1 MMSNYEMS
9 SNVIELSEHKTYI
22 ELTRRLCYYDYPNL
36 NGVQLNS
43 DTAEEKAQSLLMQP
57 VVAKYKK
64 IRNKDDLGGH
74 ECSVDTKGNVTFG
87 TIPIGVNVS
96 VEVKNDTITI
106 NDTTVETPCL
116 FATSRI
122 WTRNKNV
129 CSAIKRLFAEGKLH
143 SSWEILTE
151 NAEYV
156 NNVKILKDYVFEADA
171 LLGSTSNPAYGE
183 CATTLCVA
191 SVDDPEILLS
201 EAIANDFNI
210 ENSKTKE
217 DNTLEIKENESVVT
231 SENEN
236 TDVVTDEVVE
246 TSQETNDV
254 ETTDTSEIVSDT
266 KETDNAS
273 SETVD
278 TDISE
283 QTTDDAQTV
292 EVSELT
298 VRDLRNKIE
307 KLCREKLRYCWI
319 SFMFPNEK
327 YVLVEY
333 DERESELEY
342 MKFTYET
349 NGDEVTVGEPE
360 KVKLA
365 VSVANINA
373 EIAEKNNA
381 IIKANEEIATLKSEN
396 ENLMKYKEMY
406 EKVEAEKAADEMA
419 KKKKCLS
426 EYAVRSGYI
435 SSEEIETS
443 EEIKA
448 LIDSVDENGIKAII
462 VDRLMAQK
470 NETNVVTSE
479 IVASQTTEVAS
490 LTCED
495 IDTSDYKSVMKKF
508 LGK

>member
-1 MMSNYEMS
+1 MSNYEMS

-57 VVAKYKK
+57 VVAKYKR

-74 ECSVDTKGNVTFG
+74 ECSVDNKGNVTFG
-87 TIPIGVNVS
+87 TVPIGVNVA
-96 VEVKNDTITI
+96 VEIKNDTVNI
-106 NDTTVETPCL
+106 NNNTVETPCL

-191 SVDDPEILLS
+191 SAEDPEILLS

-210 ENSKTKE
+210 DNSETKE
-217 DNTLEIKENESVVT
+217 DKTLKIKENESVVT
-231 SENEN
+231 SENA
-236 TDVVTDEVVE
+236 DVVTDEIVE
-246 TSQETNDV
+246 TSQETENV
-254 ETTDTSEIVSDT
+254 ETAETNNDTETETVITISEEESQEVV
-266 KETDNAS
+266 DNL
-273 SETVD
+273 ETVD
-278 TDISE
+278 
-283 QTTDDAQTV
+283 
-292 EVSELT
+292 VSALT
-298 VRDLRNKIE
+298 VRDLRCKIE
-307 KLCREKLRYCWI
+307 KACRDKIRYCWI
-319 SFMFPNEK
+319 AFMFPTEN
-327 YVLVEY
+327 YVLVEF

-342 MKFTYET
+342 MKFAYTV
-349 NGDEVTVGEPE
+349 NGEDVTVGEPE

-365 VSVANINA
+365 VSVADINS
-373 EIAEKNNA
+373 EISEKNDA
-381 IIKANEEIATLKSEN
+381 IIKANEEITALKSEV
-396 ENLMKYKEMY
+396 ETLTKYKEMF
-406 EKVEAEKAADEMA
+406 EQAEAEKAADELA

-435 SSEEIETS
+435 SSEEIESS
-443 EEIKA
+443 EEIKK
-448 LIDSVDENGIKAII
+448 LIDAVDENGIKAII

-470 NETNVVTSE
+470 SDVVVETSDVTTP
-479 IVASQTTEVAS
+479 VTTEVAS
-490 LTCED
+490 LTCDEVS
-495 IDTSDYKSVMKKF
+495 IETSDYKSVMKKF

>member
-1 MMSNYEMS
+1 MSNYEMS

-57 VVAKYKK
+57 VVAKYKR

-74 ECSVDTKGNVTFG
+74 ECSVDNKGNVTFG
-87 TIPIGVNVS
+87 TVPIGVNVA
-96 VEVKNDTITI
+96 VEIKNDTVNI
-106 NDTTVETPCL
+106 NNNTVETPCL

-191 SVDDPEILLS
+191 SAEDPEILLS

-210 ENSKTKE
+210 DNSETKE
-217 DNTLEIKENESVVT
+217 DKTLKIKENESVVT
-231 SENEN
+231 SENA
-236 TDVVTDEVVE
+236 DVVTDEVVE
-246 TSQETNDV
+246 TSQETENV
-254 ETTDTSEIVSDT
+254 ETTETNNDTETETVNTSSEEDT
-266 KETDNAS
+266 QEVVDN

-278 TDISE
+278 
-283 QTTDDAQTV
+283 
-292 EVSELT
+292 VSALT
-298 VRDLRNKIE
+298 VRDLRCKIE
-307 KLCREKLRYCWI
+307 KACRDKIRYCWVA
-319 SFMFPNEK
+319 FMFPTEN
-327 YVLVEY
+327 YVLVEF

-342 MKFTYET
+342 MKFAYTV
-349 NGDEVTVGEPE
+349 NGEDVTVGEPE

-365 VSVANINA
+365 VSVADINS
-373 EIAEKNNA
+373 EISEKNDA
-381 IIKANEEIATLKSEN
+381 IIKANEEITALKSEV
-396 ENLMKYKEMY
+396 ETLTKYKEMF
-406 EKVEAEKAADEMA
+406 EQAEAEKAADELA

-435 SSEEIETS
+435 SSEEIESS
-443 EEIKA
+443 EEIKK
-448 LIDSVDENGIKAII
+448 LIEAVDENGIKAII

-470 NETNVVTSE
+470 NDVVVETSE
-479 IVASQTTEVAS
+479 AITPVTTEVAS
-490 LTCED
+490 LTCDEVS
-495 IDTSDYKSVMKKF
+495 IETSDYKSVMKKF

>member
-1 MMSNYEMS
+1 MSNYEMS

-57 VVAKYKK
+57 VVAKYKR

-74 ECSVDTKGNVTFG
+74 ECSVDNNGNVTFG
-87 TIPIGVNVS
+87 TVPIGVNVA
-96 VEVKNDTITI
+96 VEIKNDTVNI
-106 NDTTVETPCL
+106 NNNTVETPCL

-191 SVDDPEILLS
+191 SAEDPEILLS

-210 ENSKTKE
+210 DNSETKE
-217 DNTLEIKENESVVT
+217 DKTLKIKENESVVT

-236 TDVVTDEVVE
+236 ADVVTDEVVE
-246 TSQETNDV
+246 TSQETENV
-254 ETTDTSEIVSDT
+254 ETTETVSEAKAEKIEDTTADENTEKSEESNSDNTDTSNEEVVSDT
-266 KETDNAS
+266 
-273 SETVD
+273 D
-278 TDISE
+278 TI
-283 QTTDDAQTV
+283 
-292 EVSELT
+292 
-298 VRDLRNKIE
+298 I
-307 KLCREKLRYCWI
+307 
-319 SFMFPNEK
+319 
-327 YVLVEY
+327 
-333 DERESELEY
+333 
-342 MKFTYET
+342 
-349 NGDEVTVGEPE
+349 
-360 KVKLA
+360 
-365 VSVANINA
+365 ANLKQ
-373 EIAEKNNA
+373 EIVEKNDA
-381 IIKANEEIATLKSEN
+381 IIKANEEIANLKAVN
-396 ENLMKYKEMY
+396 ESLIQYKEMY
-406 EKVEAEKAADEMA
+406 EKIEAEKAADELA

-435 SSEEIETS
+435 SSEEIES
-443 EEIKA
+443 SAEIKK
-448 LIDSVDENGIKAII
+448 LIEAVDENGIKAII

-470 NETNVVTSE
+470 NDVVVETSE
-479 IVASQTTEVAS
+479 IATPVTTEVAS
-490 LTCED
+490 LTCDEVS
-495 IDTSDYKSVMKKF
+495 IETSDYKSVMKKF

>member
-1 MMSNYEMS
+1 MSNYEMS

-57 VVAKYKK
+57 VVAKYKR

-74 ECSVDTKGNVTFG
+74 ECSVDNNGNVTFG
-87 TIPIGVNVS
+87 TVPIGVNVA
-96 VEVKNDTITI
+96 VEIKNDTVNI
-106 NDTTVETPCL
+106 NNNTVETPCL

-191 SVDDPEILLS
+191 SAEDPEILLS

-210 ENSKTKE
+210 DNSETKE
-217 DNTLEIKENESVVT
+217 DETLKIKENESVVT

-236 TDVVTDEVVE
+236 ADVVTDEVVE
-246 TSQETNDV
+246 TSQETENV
-254 ETTDTSEIVSDT
+254 ETTETTETVSETEEAKAEKNEDTTVDENTEKSEESNSDNTDTSNEKVVSDT
-266 KETDNAS
+266 
-273 SETVD
+273 D
-278 TDISE
+278 TI
-283 QTTDDAQTV
+283 
-292 EVSELT
+292 
-298 VRDLRNKIE
+298 I
-307 KLCREKLRYCWI
+307 
-319 SFMFPNEK
+319 
-327 YVLVEY
+327 
-333 DERESELEY
+333 
-342 MKFTYET
+342 
-349 NGDEVTVGEPE
+349 
-360 KVKLA
+360 
-365 VSVANINA
+365 ANLKQ
-373 EIAEKNNA
+373 EIVEKNDA
-381 IIKANEEIATLKSEN
+381 IIKANEEIANLKAVN
-396 ENLMKYKEMY
+396 ESLVQYKEMY
-406 EKVEAEKAADEMA
+406 EKIESEKAADELA

-435 SSEEIETS
+435 SSEEIESS
-443 EEIKA
+443 EEIKK
-448 LIDSVDENGIKAII
+448 LIDAVDENGIKAII

-470 NETNVVTSE
+470 SDVVVETSE
-479 IVASQTTEVAS
+479 IVTPVTTEVAS
-490 LTCED
+490 LTCDEVS
-495 IDTSDYKSVMKKF
+495 IETSDYKSVMKKF

>member
-1 MMSNYEMS
+1 MSNYEMS

-57 VVAKYKK
+57 VVAKYKR

-74 ECSVDTKGNVTFG
+74 ECSVDNNGNVTFG
-87 TIPIGVNVS
+87 TVPIGVNVA
-96 VEVKNDTITI
+96 VEIKNDTVNI
-106 NDTTVETPCL
+106 NNNTVETPCL

-191 SVDDPEILLS
+191 SAEDPEILLS

-210 ENSKTKE
+210 DNSETKE
-217 DNTLEIKENESVVT
+217 DETLKIKENESVVT

-236 TDVVTDEVVE
+236 ADVVTDEVVE
-246 TSQETNDV
+246 TSQETKNV
-254 ETTDTSEIVSDT
+254 ETTETTKTVSETEEAKSEKNEDTTVDENTEKSEESNSDNTDTSNEEVVSDT
-266 KETDNAS
+266 
-273 SETVD
+273 D
-278 TDISE
+278 TI
-283 QTTDDAQTV
+283 
-292 EVSELT
+292 
-298 VRDLRNKIE
+298 I
-307 KLCREKLRYCWI
+307 
-319 SFMFPNEK
+319 
-327 YVLVEY
+327 
-333 DERESELEY
+333 
-342 MKFTYET
+342 
-349 NGDEVTVGEPE
+349 
-360 KVKLA
+360 
-365 VSVANINA
+365 ANLKQ
-373 EIAEKNNA
+373 EIVEKNDA
-381 IIKANEEIATLKSEN
+381 IIKANDEIANLKAVN
-396 ENLMKYKEMY
+396 ESLMQYKEMY
-406 EKVEAEKAADEMA
+406 EKVEAEKAADELA

-435 SSEEIETS
+435 SSDEIESS
-443 EEIKA
+443 EEIKK
-448 LIDSVDENGIKAII
+448 LIETVDENGIKAII

-470 NETNVVTSE
+470 NDVVVETSE
-479 IVASQTTEVAS
+479 MTTPVTTEVAS
-490 LTCED
+490 LTCDEVS
-495 IDTSDYKSVMKKF
+495 IETSDYKSVMKKF

>member
-1 MMSNYEMS
+1 MSNYEMS

-57 VVAKYKK
+57 VVAKYKR

-74 ECSVDTKGNVTFG
+74 ECSVDNNGNVTFG
-87 TIPIGVNVS
+87 TVPIGVNVA
-96 VEVKNDTITI
+96 VEIKNDTVNI
-106 NDTTVETPCL
+106 NNNTVETPCL

-191 SVDDPEILLS
+191 SAEDPEILLS

-210 ENSKTKE
+210 DNSETKE
-217 DNTLEIKENESVVT
+217 DKTLKIKENESVVT

-236 TDVVTDEVVE
+236 ADVVTDEVVE
-246 TSQETNDV
+246 TSQETENV
-254 ETTDTSEIVSDT
+254 ETTETTETVSETEEAKSEKNEDTTVDENTEKSEESNSDNTDTSNEEVVSDT
-266 KETDNAS
+266 
-273 SETVD
+273 D
-278 TDISE
+278 TI
-283 QTTDDAQTV
+283 
-292 EVSELT
+292 
-298 VRDLRNKIE
+298 I
-307 KLCREKLRYCWI
+307 
-319 SFMFPNEK
+319 
-327 YVLVEY
+327 
-333 DERESELEY
+333 
-342 MKFTYET
+342 
-349 NGDEVTVGEPE
+349 
-360 KVKLA
+360 
-365 VSVANINA
+365 ANLKQ
-373 EIAEKNNA
+373 EIVEKNDA
-381 IIKANEEIATLKSEN
+381 IIKANEEIANLKAVN
-396 ENLMKYKEMY
+396 ESLVQYKEMY
-406 EKVEAEKAADEMA
+406 EKVEAEKAADELA

-435 SSEEIETS
+435 SSDEIESS
-443 EEIKA
+443 EEIKK
-448 LIDSVDENGIKAII
+448 LIETVDENGIKAII

-470 NETNVVTSE
+470 NDVVVETSE
-479 IVASQTTEVAS
+479 ATTPVTTEVAS
-490 LTCED
+490 LTCDEVS
-495 IDTSDYKSVMKKF
+495 IETSDYKSVMKKF

>member
-1 MMSNYEMS
+1 MSNYEMS

-57 VVAKYKK
+57 VVAKYKR

-74 ECSVDTKGNVTFG
+74 ECSVDNNGNVTFG
-87 TIPIGVNVS
+87 TVPIGVNVA
-96 VEVKNDTITI
+96 VEIKNDTVNI
-106 NDTTVETPCL
+106 NNNTVETPCL

-191 SVDDPEILLS
+191 SAEDPEILLS

-210 ENSKTKE
+210 DNSETKE
-217 DNTLEIKENESVVT
+217 DKTLKIKENESVVT

-236 TDVVTDEVVE
+236 ADVITDEVVE
-246 TSQETNDV
+246 TSQETENV
-254 ETTDTSEIVSDT
+254 ETTETTETVSETEEAKAEKIEDTTANENTEKSEESNSDNTDTSNEEVVSDT
-266 KETDNAS
+266 
-273 SETVD
+273 D
-278 TDISE
+278 TI
-283 QTTDDAQTV
+283 
-292 EVSELT
+292 
-298 VRDLRNKIE
+298 I
-307 KLCREKLRYCWI
+307 
-319 SFMFPNEK
+319 
-327 YVLVEY
+327 
-333 DERESELEY
+333 
-342 MKFTYET
+342 
-349 NGDEVTVGEPE
+349 
-360 KVKLA
+360 
-365 VSVANINA
+365 ANLKQ
-373 EIAEKNNA
+373 EIVEKNDA
-381 IIKANEEIATLKSEN
+381 IIKANEEIANLKAVN
-396 ENLMKYKEMY
+396 ESLVQYKEMY
-406 EKVEAEKAADEMA
+406 EKIEAEKAADELA

-435 SSEEIETS
+435 SSEEIESS
-443 EEIKA
+443 EEIKK
-448 LIDSVDENGIKAII
+448 LIDAVDENGIKAII

-470 NETNVVTSE
+470 NDVVVETSEVVTP
-479 IVASQTTEVAS
+479 VTTEVAS
-490 LTCED
+490 LTCDEVS
-495 IDTSDYKSVMKKF
+495 IETSDYKSVMKKF

>member
-1 MMSNYEMS
+1 MSNYEMS

-57 VVAKYKK
+57 VVAKYKR

-74 ECSVDTKGNVTFG
+74 ECSVDNKGNVTFG
-87 TIPIGVNVS
+87 TVPIGVNVA
-96 VEVKNDTITI
+96 VEIKNDTINI
-106 NDTTVETPCL
+106 NNNTVETPCL

-191 SVDDPEILLS
+191 SAEDPEILLS

-210 ENSKTKE
+210 DNSETKE
-217 DNTLEIKENESVVT
+217 DKTLKIKENQSVVT

-236 TDVVTDEVVE
+236 ADVVTDEVVE
-246 TSQETNDV
+246 TSQKTENV
-254 ETTDTSEIVSDT
+254 ETTETTETVSETEEAKTEKVKDTTVDENTKKSEESNSENVDTSNKEVVSDT
-266 KETDNAS
+266 
-273 SETVD
+273 D
-278 TDISE
+278 TI
-283 QTTDDAQTV
+283 
-292 EVSELT
+292 
-298 VRDLRNKIE
+298 I
-307 KLCREKLRYCWI
+307 
-319 SFMFPNEK
+319 
-327 YVLVEY
+327 
-333 DERESELEY
+333 
-342 MKFTYET
+342 
-349 NGDEVTVGEPE
+349 
-360 KVKLA
+360 
-365 VSVANINA
+365 ANLKQ
-373 EIAEKNNA
+373 EIVEKNDA
-381 IIKANEEIATLKSEN
+381 IIKANEEIANLKAVN
-396 ENLMKYKEMY
+396 ESLVQYKEMY
-406 EKVEAEKAADEMA
+406 EKVEAEKAADELA

-435 SSEEIETS
+435 SSEEIESS
-443 EEIKA
+443 EEIKK
-448 LIDSVDENGIKAII
+448 LIDAVDENGIKAII

-470 NETNVVTSE
+470 NDVVVETSE
-479 IVASQTTEVAS
+479 ATTPVTTEVAS
-490 LTCED
+490 LTCDEVN
-495 IDTSDYKSVMKKF
+495 IETSDYKSVMKKF

>member
-1 MMSNYEMS
+1 MSNYEMS

-57 VVAKYKK
+57 VVAKYKR

-74 ECSVDTKGNVTFG
+74 ECSVDNKGNVTFG
-87 TIPIGVNVS
+87 TVPIGVNVA
-96 VEVKNDTITI
+96 VEIKNDTVNI
-106 NDTTVETPCL
+106 NNNTVETPCL

-191 SVDDPEILLS
+191 SAEDPEILLS

-210 ENSKTKE
+210 DNSETKE
-217 DNTLEIKENESVVT
+217 DKTLKIKENEPVVT

-236 TDVVTDEVVE
+236 TDVITDEVVE
-246 TSQETNDV
+246 TSQETENV
-254 ETTDTSEIVSDT
+254 ETTETTETVSETREAKAEKIEDTTADENTEKSEESNSDNTDTSNKEVVSDT
-266 KETDNAS
+266 
-273 SETVD
+273 D
-278 TDISE
+278 TI
-283 QTTDDAQTV
+283 
-292 EVSELT
+292 
-298 VRDLRNKIE
+298 I
-307 KLCREKLRYCWI
+307 
-319 SFMFPNEK
+319 
-327 YVLVEY
+327 
-333 DERESELEY
+333 
-342 MKFTYET
+342 
-349 NGDEVTVGEPE
+349 
-360 KVKLA
+360 
-365 VSVANINA
+365 ANLKQ
-373 EIAEKNNA
+373 EIVEKNDA
-381 IIKANEEIATLKSEN
+381 IIKANEEIANLKAVN
-396 ENLMKYKEMY
+396 ESLVQYKEMY
-406 EKVEAEKAADEMA
+406 EKIESEKAADELA

-426 EYAVRSGYI
+426 EYAVKSGYI
-435 SSEEIETS
+435 SSEEIESS
-443 EEIKA
+443 EEIKK
-448 LIDSVDENGIKAII
+448 LIDAVDENGIKAII

-470 NETNVVTSE
+470 NDVVVETSE
-479 IVASQTTEVAS
+479 VTTPVTTEVAS
-490 LTCED
+490 LTCDEVS
-495 IDTSDYKSVMKKF
+495 IETSDYKSVMKKF

>member
-1 MMSNYEMS
+1 MSNYEMS

-57 VVAKYKK
+57 VVAKYKR

-74 ECSVDTKGNVTFG
+74 ECSVDNKGNVTFG
-87 TIPIGVNVS
+87 TVPIGVNVA
-96 VEVKNDTITI
+96 VEIKNDTVNI
-106 NDTTVETPCL
+106 NNNTVETPCL

-191 SVDDPEILLS
+191 SAEDPEILLS

-210 ENSKTKE
+210 DNSETKE
-217 DNTLEIKENESVVT
+217 DKTLKIKENESVVT

-236 TDVVTDEVVE
+236 ADVVTDEVVE
-246 TSQETNDV
+246 TSQETKNV
-254 ETTDTSEIVSDT
+254 ETTETTKTVSETEEAKSEKNEDTTVDENTEKSEESNSDNTDTSNEEVVSDT
-266 KETDNAS
+266 
-273 SETVD
+273 D
-278 TDISE
+278 TI
-283 QTTDDAQTV
+283 
-292 EVSELT
+292 
-298 VRDLRNKIE
+298 I
-307 KLCREKLRYCWI
+307 
-319 SFMFPNEK
+319 
-327 YVLVEY
+327 
-333 DERESELEY
+333 
-342 MKFTYET
+342 
-349 NGDEVTVGEPE
+349 
-360 KVKLA
+360 
-365 VSVANINA
+365 ANLKQ
-373 EIAEKNNA
+373 EIVEKNDA
-381 IIKANEEIATLKSEN
+381 IIKANEEIANLKAVN
-396 ENLMKYKEMY
+396 ESLVQYKEMY
-406 EKVEAEKAADEMA
+406 EKIESEKAADELA

-435 SSEEIETS
+435 SSDEIESS
-443 EEIKA
+443 EEIKK
-448 LIDSVDENGIKAII
+448 LIETVDENGIKAII

-470 NETNVVTSE
+470 NDVVVETSE
-479 IVASQTTEVAS
+479 VTTPVTTEVAS
-490 LTCED
+490 LTCDEVS
-495 IDTSDYKSVMKKF
+495 IETSDYKSVMKKF

>member
-1 MMSNYEMS
+1 MSNYEMS

-57 VVAKYKK
+57 VVAKYKR

-74 ECSVDTKGNVTFG
+74 ECSVDNKGNVTFG
-87 TIPIGVNVS
+87 TVPIGVNVA
-96 VEVKNDTITI
+96 VEIKNDTVNI
-106 NDTTVETPCL
+106 NNNTVETPCL

-191 SVDDPEILLS
+191 SAEDPEILLS

-210 ENSKTKE
+210 DNSETKE
-217 DNTLEIKENESVVT
+217 DKTLKIKENQSVVT

-236 TDVVTDEVVE
+236 ADVVTDEVVE
-246 TSQETNDV
+246 TSQETKNV
-254 ETTDTSEIVSDT
+254 ETTETTKTVSETEEAKSEKNEDTTVDENTEKSEESNSDNTDTSNEEVVSDT
-266 KETDNAS
+266 
-273 SETVD
+273 D
-278 TDISE
+278 TI
-283 QTTDDAQTV
+283 
-292 EVSELT
+292 
-298 VRDLRNKIE
+298 I
-307 KLCREKLRYCWI
+307 
-319 SFMFPNEK
+319 
-327 YVLVEY
+327 
-333 DERESELEY
+333 
-342 MKFTYET
+342 
-349 NGDEVTVGEPE
+349 
-360 KVKLA
+360 
-365 VSVANINA
+365 ANLKQ
-373 EIAEKNNA
+373 EIVEKNDA
-381 IIKANEEIATLKSEN
+381 IIKANEEIANLKAVN
-396 ENLMKYKEMY
+396 ESLVQYKEMY
-406 EKVEAEKAADEMA
+406 EKIESEKAADELA

-435 SSEEIETS
+435 SSEEIESS
-443 EEIKA
+443 EEIKK
-448 LIDSVDENGIKAII
+448 LIDAVDENGIKAII

-470 NETNVVTSE
+470 SDVVVETSE
-479 IVASQTTEVAS
+479 IVTPVTTEVAS
-490 LTCED
+490 LTCDEAS
-495 IDTSDYKSVMKKF
+495 IETSDYKSVMKKF

>member
-1 MMSNYEMS
+1 MSNYEMS

-57 VVAKYKK
+57 VVAKYKR

-74 ECSVDTKGNVTFG
+74 ECSVDNNGNVTFG
-87 TIPIGVNVS
+87 TVPIGVNVA
-96 VEVKNDTITI
+96 VEIKNDTVNI
-106 NDTTVETPCL
+106 NNNTVETPCL

-191 SVDDPEILLS
+191 SAEDPEILLS

-210 ENSKTKE
+210 DNSETKE
-217 DNTLEIKENESVVT
+217 DKTLKIKENESVVT

-236 TDVVTDEVVE
+236 ADVVTDEVVE
-246 TSQETNDV
+246 TSQETKNV
-254 ETTDTSEIVSDT
+254 ETTETTKTVSETEEAKAEKIEDTTADENTEKSEESNSDNTDTSNEEVVSDT
-266 KETDNAS
+266 
-273 SETVD
+273 D
-278 TDISE
+278 TI
-283 QTTDDAQTV
+283 
-292 EVSELT
+292 
-298 VRDLRNKIE
+298 I
-307 KLCREKLRYCWI
+307 
-319 SFMFPNEK
+319 
-327 YVLVEY
+327 
-333 DERESELEY
+333 
-342 MKFTYET
+342 
-349 NGDEVTVGEPE
+349 
-360 KVKLA
+360 
-365 VSVANINA
+365 ANLKQ
-373 EIAEKNNA
+373 EIVEKNDA
-381 IIKANEEIATLKSEN
+381 IIKANDEIANLKAVN
-396 ENLMKYKEMY
+396 ESLMQYKEMY
-406 EKVEAEKAADEMA
+406 EKVEAEKAADELA

-435 SSEEIETS
+435 SSEEIESS
-443 EEIKA
+443 EEIKK
-448 LIDSVDENGIKAII
+448 LIDAVDENGIKAII

-470 NETNVVTSE
+470 SDVVVETSE
-479 IVASQTTEVAS
+479 TATPVTTEVAS
-490 LTCED
+490 LTCDEVS
-495 IDTSDYKSVMKKF
+495 IETSDYKSVMKKF

>member
-1 MMSNYEMS
+1 MSNYEMS

-57 VVAKYKK
+57 VVAKYKR

-74 ECSVDTKGNVTFG
+74 ECSVDNKGNVTFG
-87 TIPIGVNVS
+87 TVPIGVNVA
-96 VEVKNDTITI
+96 VEIKNDTVNI
-106 NDTTVETPCL
+106 NNNTVETPCL

-191 SVDDPEILLS
+191 SAEDPEILLS

-210 ENSKTKE
+210 DNSETKE
-217 DNTLEIKENESVVT
+217 DKTLKIKENESVVT

-236 TDVVTDEVVE
+236 ADVITDEVVE
-246 TSQETNDV
+246 TSQETENV
-254 ETTDTSEIVSDT
+254 ETTETTETVSETREAKAEKIEDTTADENTEKSEESNSDNTDTSNKEVVSDT
-266 KETDNAS
+266 
-273 SETVD
+273 D
-278 TDISE
+278 TI
-283 QTTDDAQTV
+283 
-292 EVSELT
+292 
-298 VRDLRNKIE
+298 I
-307 KLCREKLRYCWI
+307 
-319 SFMFPNEK
+319 
-327 YVLVEY
+327 
-333 DERESELEY
+333 
-342 MKFTYET
+342 
-349 NGDEVTVGEPE
+349 
-360 KVKLA
+360 
-365 VSVANINA
+365 ANLKQ
-373 EIAEKNNA
+373 EIVEKNDA
-381 IIKANEEIATLKSEN
+381 IIKANDEIANLKAVN
-396 ENLMKYKEMY
+396 ESLMQYKEMY
-406 EKVEAEKAADEMA
+406 EKVEAEKAADELA

-426 EYAVRSGYI
+426 EYAVKSGYI
-435 SSEEIETS
+435 SSEEIESS
-443 EEIKA
+443 EEIKK
-448 LIDSVDENGIKAII
+448 LIDTVDENGIKAII

-470 NETNVVTSE
+470 NDVVVETSE
-479 IVASQTTEVAS
+479 VTTPVTTEVAS
-490 LTCED
+490 LTCDEVS
-495 IDTSDYKSVMKKF
+495 IETSDYKSVMKKF

>member
-1 MMSNYEMS
+1 MSNYEMS

-57 VVAKYKK
+57 VVAKYKR

-74 ECSVDTKGNVTFG
+74 ECSVDNNGNVTFG
-87 TIPIGVNVS
+87 TVPIGVNVA
-96 VEVKNDTITI
+96 VEIKNDTVNI
-106 NDTTVETPCL
+106 NNNTVETPCL

-191 SVDDPEILLS
+191 SAEDPEILLS

-210 ENSKTKE
+210 DNSETKE
-217 DNTLEIKENESVVT
+217 DKTLKIKENESVVT

-236 TDVVTDEVVE
+236 ADVVTDEVVE
-246 TSQETNDV
+246 TSQETENV
-254 ETTDTSEIVSDT
+254 ETTETTETVSETREAKAEKIEDTTANENTEKSEESNSDNTDTSNEEVVSDT
-266 KETDNAS
+266 
-273 SETVD
+273 D
-278 TDISE
+278 TI
-283 QTTDDAQTV
+283 
-292 EVSELT
+292 
-298 VRDLRNKIE
+298 I
-307 KLCREKLRYCWI
+307 
-319 SFMFPNEK
+319 
-327 YVLVEY
+327 
-333 DERESELEY
+333 
-342 MKFTYET
+342 
-349 NGDEVTVGEPE
+349 
-360 KVKLA
+360 
-365 VSVANINA
+365 ANLKQ
-373 EIAEKNNA
+373 EIVEKNDA
-381 IIKANEEIATLKSEN
+381 IIKANEEIANLKAVN
-396 ENLMKYKEMY
+396 ESLIQYKEMY
-406 EKVEAEKAADEMA
+406 EKVEAEKAADELA

-435 SSEEIETS
+435 SSDEIESS
-443 EEIKA
+443 EEIKK
-448 LIDSVDENGIKAII
+448 LIDAVDENGIKAII

-470 NETNVVTSE
+470 NDVVVETSEVVTP
-479 IVASQTTEVAS
+479 VTTEVAS
-490 LTCED
+490 LTCDEAS
-495 IDTSDYKSVMKKF
+495 IETSDYKSVMKKF

>member
-1 MMSNYEMS
+1 MSNYEMS

-57 VVAKYKK
+57 VVAKYKR

-74 ECSVDTKGNVTFG
+74 ECSVDNNGNVTFG
-87 TIPIGVNVS
+87 TVPIGVNVA
-96 VEVKNDTITI
+96 VEIKNDTVNI
-106 NDTTVETPCL
+106 NNNTVETPCL

-191 SVDDPEILLS
+191 SAEDPEILLS

-210 ENSKTKE
+210 DNSETKE
-217 DNTLEIKENESVVT
+217 DKTLKINENESVVT

-236 TDVVTDEVVE
+236 ADVVTDEVVE
-246 TSQETNDV
+246 TSQETENV
-254 ETTDTSEIVSDT
+254 ETTETTETVSEAREAKAEKIEDTTADENTEKSEESNSDNTDTSNEEVVSDT
-266 KETDNAS
+266 
-273 SETVD
+273 D
-278 TDISE
+278 TI
-283 QTTDDAQTV
+283 
-292 EVSELT
+292 
-298 VRDLRNKIE
+298 I
-307 KLCREKLRYCWI
+307 
-319 SFMFPNEK
+319 
-327 YVLVEY
+327 
-333 DERESELEY
+333 
-342 MKFTYET
+342 
-349 NGDEVTVGEPE
+349 
-360 KVKLA
+360 
-365 VSVANINA
+365 ANLKQ
-373 EIAEKNNA
+373 EIVEKNDA
-381 IIKANEEIATLKSEN
+381 IIKANEEIANLKAVN
-396 ENLMKYKEMY
+396 ESLIQYKEMY
-406 EKVEAEKAADEMA
+406 EKIEAEKAADELA

-426 EYAVRSGYI
+426 EYAVKSGYI
-435 SSEEIETS
+435 SSDEIESS
-443 EEIKA
+443 EEIKK
-448 LIDSVDENGIKAII
+448 LIEAVDENGIKAII

-470 NETNVVTSE
+470 NDVVVETSE
-479 IVASQTTEVAS
+479 MATPVTTEVAS
-490 LTCED
+490 LTCDEVS
-495 IDTSDYKSVMKKF
+495 IETSDYKSVMKKF

>member
-1 MMSNYEMS
+1 MSNYEMS

-43 DTAEEKAQSLLMQP
+43 DTAEEKAQSLVMQP
-57 VVAKYKK
+57 VVAKYKRV
-64 IRNKDDLGGH
+64 RNKDDLGGH
-74 ECSVDTKGNVTFG
+74 ECSVDNKGNVTFG
-87 TIPIGVNVS
+87 TVPIGVNVA
-96 VEVKNDTITI
+96 VEIKNDTVNI
-106 NDTTVETPCL
+106 NNNTVETPCL

-191 SVDDPEILLS
+191 SAEDPEILLS

-210 ENSKTKE
+210 DNSETKE
-217 DNTLEIKENESVVT
+217 DETLKIKENESVVT

-236 TDVVTDEVVE
+236 ADVVTDEVVE
-246 TSQETNDV
+246 TSQETENV
-254 ETTDTSEIVSDT
+254 ETTETTETVSETEEAKAEKNEDTTVDENTEKSEESNSDNTDTSNEEVVSDT
-266 KETDNAS
+266 
-273 SETVD
+273 D
-278 TDISE
+278 TI
-283 QTTDDAQTV
+283 
-292 EVSELT
+292 
-298 VRDLRNKIE
+298 I
-307 KLCREKLRYCWI
+307 
-319 SFMFPNEK
+319 
-327 YVLVEY
+327 
-333 DERESELEY
+333 
-342 MKFTYET
+342 
-349 NGDEVTVGEPE
+349 
-360 KVKLA
+360 
-365 VSVANINA
+365 ANLKQ
-373 EIAEKNNA
+373 EIVEKNDA
-381 IIKANEEIATLKSEN
+381 IIKANEEIANLKAVN
-396 ENLMKYKEMY
+396 ESLVQYKEMY
-406 EKVEAEKAADEMA
+406 EKVEAEKAADELA

-435 SSEEIETS
+435 SSDEIESS
-443 EEIKA
+443 EEIKK
-448 LIDSVDENGIKAII
+448 LIETVDENGIKAII

-470 NETNVVTSE
+470 NDVVVETSE
-479 IVASQTTEVAS
+479 ATTPVTTEVAS
-490 LTCED
+490 LTCDEVS
-495 IDTSDYKSVMKKF
+495 IETSDYKSVMKKF

>member
-1 MMSNYEMS
+1 MSNYEMS

-57 VVAKYKK
+57 VVAKYKR

-74 ECSVDTKGNVTFG
+74 ECSVDNNGNVTFG
-87 TIPIGVNVS
+87 TVPIGVNVA
-96 VEVKNDTITI
+96 VEIKNDTVNI
-106 NDTTVETPCL
+106 NNNTVETPCL

-191 SVDDPEILLS
+191 SAEDPEILLS

-210 ENSKTKE
+210 DNSETKE
-217 DNTLEIKENESVVT
+217 DKTLKIKENESVVT

-246 TSQETNDV
+246 TSRETENV
-254 ETTDTSEIVSDT
+254 ETTETTETVSETREAKAEKIEDTTANENTEKSEESNSDNTDTSNEEVVSDT
-266 KETDNAS
+266 
-273 SETVD
+273 D
-278 TDISE
+278 TI
-283 QTTDDAQTV
+283 
-292 EVSELT
+292 
-298 VRDLRNKIE
+298 I
-307 KLCREKLRYCWI
+307 
-319 SFMFPNEK
+319 
-327 YVLVEY
+327 
-333 DERESELEY
+333 
-342 MKFTYET
+342 
-349 NGDEVTVGEPE
+349 
-360 KVKLA
+360 
-365 VSVANINA
+365 ANLKQ
-373 EIAEKNNA
+373 EIVEKNDA
-381 IIKANEEIATLKSEN
+381 IIKANEEIANLKAVN
-396 ENLMKYKEMY
+396 ESLIQYKEMY
-406 EKVEAEKAADEMA
+406 EKVEAEKAADELA

-435 SSEEIETS
+435 SSEEIESS
-443 EEIKA
+443 EEIKK
-448 LIDSVDENGIKAII
+448 LIEAVDENGIKAII

-470 NETNVVTSE
+470 NDAVVETSE
-479 IVASQTTEVAS
+479 VTTPVTTEVAS
-490 LTCED
+490 LTCDEVS
-495 IDTSDYKSVMKKF
+495 IETSDYKSVMKKF

>member
-1 MMSNYEMS
+1 MSNYEMS

-57 VVAKYKK
+57 VVAKYKR

-74 ECSVDTKGNVTFG
+74 ECSVDNKGNVTFG
-87 TIPIGVNVS
+87 TVPIGVNVA
-96 VEVKNDTITI
+96 VEIKNDTVNI
-106 NDTTVETPCL
+106 NNNTVETPCL

-191 SVDDPEILLS
+191 SAEDPEILLS

-210 ENSKTKE
+210 DNSETKE
-217 DNTLEIKENESVVT
+217 DETLKIKENESVVT

-236 TDVVTDEVVE
+236 ADVVTDEVVE
-246 TSQETNDV
+246 TSQETKNV
-254 ETTDTSEIVSDT
+254 ETTETTKTVSETEEAKSEKNEDTTVDENTEKSEESNSDNTDTSNEEVVSDT
-266 KETDNAS
+266 
-273 SETVD
+273 D
-278 TDISE
+278 TI
-283 QTTDDAQTV
+283 
-292 EVSELT
+292 
-298 VRDLRNKIE
+298 I
-307 KLCREKLRYCWI
+307 
-319 SFMFPNEK
+319 
-327 YVLVEY
+327 
-333 DERESELEY
+333 
-342 MKFTYET
+342 
-349 NGDEVTVGEPE
+349 
-360 KVKLA
+360 
-365 VSVANINA
+365 ANLKQ
-373 EIAEKNNA
+373 EIVEKNDA
-381 IIKANEEIATLKSEN
+381 IIKANEEIANLKAVN
-396 ENLMKYKEMY
+396 ESLVQYKEMY
-406 EKVEAEKAADEMA
+406 EKIESEKAADELA

-426 EYAVRSGYI
+426 EYAVKSGYI
-435 SSEEIETS
+435 SSEEIESS
-443 EEIKA
+443 EEIKK
-448 LIDSVDENGIKAII
+448 LIDAVDENGIKAII

-470 NETNVVTSE
+470 SDVVVETSE
-479 IVASQTTEVAS
+479 TATPVTTEVAS
-490 LTCED
+490 LTCDEVS
-495 IDTSDYKSVMKKF
+495 IETSDYKSVMKKF

>member
-1 MMSNYEMS
+1 MSNYEMS

-57 VVAKYKK
+57 VVAKYKR

-74 ECSVDTKGNVTFG
+74 ECSVDNNGNVTFG
-87 TIPIGVNVS
+87 TVPIGVNVA
-96 VEVKNDTITI
+96 VEIKNDTVNI
-106 NDTTVETPCL
+106 NNNTVETPCL

-191 SVDDPEILLS
+191 SAEDPEILLS

-210 ENSKTKE
+210 DNSETKE
-217 DNTLEIKENESVVT
+217 DKTLKIKENESVVT
-231 SENEN
+231 SENA
-236 TDVVTDEVVE
+236 DVVTDEVVE
-246 TSQETNDV
+246 TSQETENV
-254 ETTDTSEIVSDT
+254 ETTETNNDTETETVST
-266 KETDNAS
+266 S
-273 SETVD
+273 SEEESHEAVD
-278 TDISE
+278 NSE
-283 QTTDDAQTV
+283 TID
-292 EVSELT
+292 VSALT
-298 VRDLRNKIE
+298 VRDLRCKIE
-307 KLCREKLRYCWI
+307 KACRDKIKYCWVA
-319 SFMFPNEK
+319 FMFPTEN
-327 YVLVEY
+327 YVLVEF

-342 MKFTYET
+342 MKFAYTVDGE
-349 NGDEVTVGEPE
+349 DVTVGEPE

-365 VSVANINA
+365 VSVADINS
-373 EIAEKNNA
+373 EISEKNDA
-381 IIKANEEIATLKSEN
+381 IIKANEEITTLKSEV
-396 ENLMKYKEMY
+396 EALTKYKEMF
-406 EKVEAEKAADEMA
+406 EQAEAEKAADELA

-435 SSEEIETS
+435 SSEEIESS
-443 EEIKA
+443 EEIKK
-448 LIDSVDENGIKAII
+448 LIEAVDENGIKAII

-470 NETNVVTSE
+470 NDVVVETSE
-479 IVASQTTEVAS
+479 MATPVTTEVAS
-490 LTCED
+490 LTCDEVS
-495 IDTSDYKSVMKKF
+495 IETSDYKSVMKKF

>member
-1 MMSNYEMS
+1 MSNYEMS

-57 VVAKYKK
+57 VVAKYKR

-74 ECSVDTKGNVTFG
+74 ECSVDNNGNVTFG
-87 TIPIGVNVS
+87 TIPIGVNVA
-96 VEVKNDTITI
+96 VEIKNDTVNI
-106 NDTTVETPCL
+106 NNNTVETPCL

-191 SVDDPEILLS
+191 SAEDPEILLS

-210 ENSKTKE
+210 DNSETKE
-217 DNTLEIKENESVVT
+217 DKTLKINENESVVT

-236 TDVVTDEVVE
+236 ADVVTDEVVE
-246 TSQETNDV
+246 TSQETENV
-254 ETTDTSEIVSDT
+254 ETTETTETVSEAREAKAEKIEDTTADENTEKSEESNSDNTDTSNEEVVSDT
-266 KETDNAS
+266 
-273 SETVD
+273 D
-278 TDISE
+278 TI
-283 QTTDDAQTV
+283 
-292 EVSELT
+292 
-298 VRDLRNKIE
+298 I
-307 KLCREKLRYCWI
+307 
-319 SFMFPNEK
+319 
-327 YVLVEY
+327 
-333 DERESELEY
+333 
-342 MKFTYET
+342 
-349 NGDEVTVGEPE
+349 
-360 KVKLA
+360 
-365 VSVANINA
+365 ANLKQ
-373 EIAEKNNA
+373 EIVEKNDA
-381 IIKANEEIATLKSEN
+381 IIKANEEIANLKAVN
-396 ENLMKYKEMY
+396 ESLIQYKEMY
-406 EKVEAEKAADEMA
+406 EKIEAEKAADELA

-435 SSEEIETS
+435 SSEEIESS
-443 EEIKA
+443 EEIKK
-448 LIDSVDENGIKAII
+448 LIEAVDENGIKAII

-470 NETNVVTSE
+470 SNVVAETSE
-479 IVASQTTEVAS
+479 MATPVTTEVAS
-490 LTCED
+490 LTCDEVS
-495 IDTSDYKSVMKKF
+495 IETSDYKSVMKKF

>member
-1 MMSNYEMS
+1 MSNYEMS

-57 VVAKYKK
+57 VVAKYKR

-74 ECSVDTKGNVTFG
+74 ECSVDNNGNVTFG
-87 TIPIGVNVS
+87 TVPIGVNVA
-96 VEVKNDTITI
+96 VEIKNDTVNI
-106 NDTTVETPCL
+106 NNNTVETPCL

-191 SVDDPEILLS
+191 SAEDPEILLS

-210 ENSKTKE
+210 DNSETKE
-217 DNTLEIKENESVVT
+217 DKTLKIKENESVVT

-236 TDVVTDEVVE
+236 SDVVTDEVVE
-246 TSQETNDV
+246 TSQETENV
-254 ETTDTSEIVSDT
+254 ETTETTETIPETREAKAEKIEDTTADENTEKSEESNSDNTDTSNEEVVSDT
-266 KETDNAS
+266 
-273 SETVD
+273 D
-278 TDISE
+278 TI
-283 QTTDDAQTV
+283 
-292 EVSELT
+292 
-298 VRDLRNKIE
+298 I
-307 KLCREKLRYCWI
+307 
-319 SFMFPNEK
+319 
-327 YVLVEY
+327 
-333 DERESELEY
+333 
-342 MKFTYET
+342 
-349 NGDEVTVGEPE
+349 
-360 KVKLA
+360 
-365 VSVANINA
+365 ANLKQ
-373 EIAEKNNA
+373 EIVEKNDA
-381 IIKANEEIATLKSEN
+381 IIKANEEIANLKAVN
-396 ENLMKYKEMY
+396 ESLVQYKEMY
-406 EKVEAEKAADEMA
+406 EKIESEKAADELA

-435 SSEEIETS
+435 SSDEIESS
-443 EEIKA
+443 EEIKK
-448 LIDSVDENGIKAII
+448 LIDAVDENGIKAII

-470 NETNVVTSE
+470 NDVVVETSE
-479 IVASQTTEVAS
+479 MTTPVTTEVAS
-490 LTCED
+490 LTCDEVS
-495 IDTSDYKSVMKKF
+495 IETSDYKSVMKKF

>member
-1 MMSNYEMS
+1 MSNYEMS

-57 VVAKYKK
+57 VVAKYKR

-74 ECSVDTKGNVTFG
+74 ECSVDNKGNVTFG
-87 TIPIGVNVS
+87 TVPIGVNVA
-96 VEVKNDTITI
+96 VEIKNDTVNI
-106 NDTTVETPCL
+106 NNNTVETPCL

-191 SVDDPEILLS
+191 SAEDPEILLS

-210 ENSKTKE
+210 DNSETKE
-217 DNTLEIKENESVVT
+217 DKTLKIKENESVVT

-236 TDVVTDEVVE
+236 ADVVTDEVVE
-246 TSQETNDV
+246 TSQETENV
-254 ETTDTSEIVSDT
+254 ETTETTETVSVTEEAKAEKIEDTTANENTEKSEESNSDNTDTSNEEVVSDT
-266 KETDNAS
+266 
-273 SETVD
+273 D
-278 TDISE
+278 TI
-283 QTTDDAQTV
+283 
-292 EVSELT
+292 
-298 VRDLRNKIE
+298 I
-307 KLCREKLRYCWI
+307 
-319 SFMFPNEK
+319 
-327 YVLVEY
+327 
-333 DERESELEY
+333 
-342 MKFTYET
+342 
-349 NGDEVTVGEPE
+349 
-360 KVKLA
+360 
-365 VSVANINA
+365 ANLKQ
-373 EIAEKNNA
+373 EIVEKNDA
-381 IIKANEEIATLKSEN
+381 IIKANEEIANLKAVN
-396 ENLMKYKEMY
+396 ESLIQYKEMY
-406 EKVEAEKAADEMA
+406 EKVEAEKAADELA

-435 SSEEIETS
+435 SSDEIESS
-443 EEIKA
+443 EEIKK
-448 LIDSVDENGIKAII
+448 LIEAVDENGIKAII

-470 NETNVVTSE
+470 NDVAVETSE
-479 IVASQTTEVAS
+479 VATPVTTEVAS
-490 LTCED
+490 LTCDEVS
-495 IDTSDYKSVMKKF
+495 IGTSDYKSVMKKF

>member
-1 MMSNYEMS
+1 MSNYEMS

-57 VVAKYKK
+57 VVAKYKR

-74 ECSVDTKGNVTFG
+74 ECSVDNHGNVTFG
-87 TIPIGVNVS
+87 TVPIGVNVA
-96 VEVKNDTITI
+96 VEIKNDTINI
-106 NDTTVETPCL
+106 NNNTVETPCL

-191 SVDDPEILLS
+191 SAEDPEILLS

-210 ENSKTKE
+210 DNSETKE
-217 DNTLEIKENESVVT
+217 DKTLKIKENESVVT
-231 SENEN
+231 SENA
-236 TDVVTDEVVE
+236 DVVTDEVVE
-246 TSQETNDV
+246 TSQETENV
-254 ETTDTSEIVSDT
+254 ETTETTETVSETREAKSEKNEDTTVDENTEKSEESNSDNTDTSNEEVVSDT
-266 KETDNAS
+266 
-273 SETVD
+273 D
-278 TDISE
+278 TI
-283 QTTDDAQTV
+283 
-292 EVSELT
+292 
-298 VRDLRNKIE
+298 I
-307 KLCREKLRYCWI
+307 
-319 SFMFPNEK
+319 
-327 YVLVEY
+327 
-333 DERESELEY
+333 
-342 MKFTYET
+342 
-349 NGDEVTVGEPE
+349 
-360 KVKLA
+360 
-365 VSVANINA
+365 ANLKQ
-373 EIAEKNNA
+373 EIVEKNDA
-381 IIKANEEIATLKSEN
+381 IIKANNEIANLKAVN
-396 ENLMKYKEMY
+396 ESLMQYKEMY
-406 EKVEAEKAADEMA
+406 EKVEAEKAADELA

-435 SSEEIETS
+435 SSEEIESS
-443 EEIKA
+443 EEIKK
-448 LIDSVDENGIKAII
+448 LIDAVDENGIKAII

-470 NETNVVTSE
+470 NDVVVETSE
-479 IVASQTTEVAS
+479 ATTPVTTEVAS
-490 LTCED
+490 LTCDEVS
-495 IDTSDYKSVMKKF
+495 IETSDYKSVMKKF

>member
-1 MMSNYEMS
+1 MSNYEMS

-22 ELTRRLCYYDYPNL
+22 ELTRRLCYYDYTNL

-57 VVAKYKK
+57 VVAKYKR

-74 ECSVDTKGNVTFG
+74 ECSVDNNGNVTFG
-87 TIPIGVNVS
+87 TVPIGVNVA
-96 VEVKNDTITI
+96 VEIKNDTVNI
-106 NDTTVETPCL
+106 NNNTVETPCL

-191 SVDDPEILLS
+191 SAEDPEILLS

-210 ENSKTKE
+210 DNSETKE
-217 DNTLEIKENESVVT
+217 DKTLKIKENESVVT

-236 TDVVTDEVVE
+236 ADVITDEVVE
-246 TSQETNDV
+246 TSQETENV
-254 ETTDTSEIVSDT
+254 ETTETIETVSVTEEAKAEKIEDTTANENTEKSEESNSDNTDTSNEEVVSDT
-266 KETDNAS
+266 
-273 SETVD
+273 D
-278 TDISE
+278 TI
-283 QTTDDAQTV
+283 
-292 EVSELT
+292 
-298 VRDLRNKIE
+298 I
-307 KLCREKLRYCWI
+307 
-319 SFMFPNEK
+319 
-327 YVLVEY
+327 
-333 DERESELEY
+333 
-342 MKFTYET
+342 
-349 NGDEVTVGEPE
+349 
-360 KVKLA
+360 
-365 VSVANINA
+365 ANLKQ
-373 EIAEKNNA
+373 EIVEKNDA
-381 IIKANEEIATLKSEN
+381 IIKANEEIANLKAVN
-396 ENLMKYKEMY
+396 ESLIQYKEMY
-406 EKVEAEKAADEMA
+406 EKVEAEKAADELA

-435 SSEEIETS
+435 SSDEIESS
-443 EEIKA
+443 EEIKK
-448 LIDSVDENGIKAII
+448 LIDAVDENGIKAII

-470 NETNVVTSE
+470 NDVVVETSEVVTP
-479 IVASQTTEVAS
+479 VTTEVAS
-490 LTCED
+490 LTCDEAS
-495 IDTSDYKSVMKKF
+495 IETSDYKSVMKKF

>member
-1 MMSNYEMS
+1 MSNYEMS

-36 NGVQLNS
+36 HGVQLNS

-57 VVAKYKK
+57 VVAKYKR

-74 ECSVDTKGNVTFG
+74 ECSVDNKGNVTFG
-87 TIPIGVNVS
+87 TVPIGVNVA
-96 VEVKNDTITI
+96 VEIKNDTVNI
-106 NDTTVETPCL
+106 NNNTVETPCL

-191 SVDDPEILLS
+191 SAEDPEILLS

-210 ENSKTKE
+210 DNSETKE
-217 DNTLEIKENESVVT
+217 DKTLKIKENESVVT

-236 TDVVTDEVVE
+236 TDVITDEVVE
-246 TSQETNDV
+246 TSQETENV
-254 ETTDTSEIVSDT
+254 ETTETTETVSETREAKAEKIEDTTADENTEKSEESNSDNTDTSNEEVVSDT
-266 KETDNAS
+266 
-273 SETVD
+273 D
-278 TDISE
+278 TI
-283 QTTDDAQTV
+283 
-292 EVSELT
+292 
-298 VRDLRNKIE
+298 I
-307 KLCREKLRYCWI
+307 
-319 SFMFPNEK
+319 
-327 YVLVEY
+327 
-333 DERESELEY
+333 
-342 MKFTYET
+342 
-349 NGDEVTVGEPE
+349 
-360 KVKLA
+360 
-365 VSVANINA
+365 ANLKQ
-373 EIAEKNNA
+373 EIVEKNDA
-381 IIKANEEIATLKSEN
+381 IIKANEEIANLKAVN
-396 ENLMKYKEMY
+396 ESLVQYKEMY
-406 EKVEAEKAADEMA
+406 EKIEAEKAADELA

-426 EYAVRSGYI
+426 EYAVKSGYI
-435 SSEEIETS
+435 SSEEIES
-443 EEIKA
+443 SAEIKK
-448 LIDSVDENGIKAII
+448 LIEAVDENGIKAII

-470 NETNVVTSE
+470 NDVVVETSDVTTP
-479 IVASQTTEVAS
+479 VTTEVAS
-490 LTCED
+490 LTCDEVS
-495 IDTSDYKSVMKKF
+495 IETSDYKSVMKKF

>member
-1 MMSNYEMS
+1 MSNYEMS

-57 VVAKYKK
+57 VVAKYKR

-74 ECSVDTKGNVTFG
+74 ECSVDNHGNVTFG
-87 TIPIGVNVS
+87 TVPIGVNVA
-96 VEVKNDTITI
+96 VEIKNDTINI
-106 NDTTVETPCL
+106 NNNTVETPCL

-191 SVDDPEILLS
+191 SAEDPEILLS

-210 ENSKTKE
+210 DNSETKE
-217 DNTLEIKENESVVT
+217 DKTLKIKENQSVVT

-236 TDVVTDEVVE
+236 ADVVTDEVVE
-246 TSQETNDV
+246 TSQKTENV
-254 ETTDTSEIVSDT
+254 ETTETTETVSETEEAKTEKIEDTTVDENTEKSEESNSENVDTSNKEVVSDT
-266 KETDNAS
+266 
-273 SETVD
+273 D
-278 TDISE
+278 TI
-283 QTTDDAQTV
+283 
-292 EVSELT
+292 
-298 VRDLRNKIE
+298 I
-307 KLCREKLRYCWI
+307 
-319 SFMFPNEK
+319 
-327 YVLVEY
+327 
-333 DERESELEY
+333 
-342 MKFTYET
+342 
-349 NGDEVTVGEPE
+349 
-360 KVKLA
+360 
-365 VSVANINA
+365 ANLKQ
-373 EIAEKNNA
+373 EIVEKNDA
-381 IIKANEEIATLKSEN
+381 IIKANEEIANLKAVN
-396 ENLMKYKEMY
+396 ESLVQYKEMY
-406 EKVEAEKAADEMA
+406 EKVEAEKAADELA

-435 SSEEIETS
+435 SSEEIESS
-443 EEIKA
+443 EEIKK
-448 LIDSVDENGIKAII
+448 LIDAVDENGIKAII

-470 NETNVVTSE
+470 SDVVVETSE
-479 IVASQTTEVAS
+479 IVTPVTTEVAS
-490 LTCED
+490 LTCDEVS
-495 IDTSDYKSVMKKF
+495 IETSDYKSVMKKF

>member
-1 MMSNYEMS
+1 MSNYEMS

-57 VVAKYKK
+57 VVAKYKR

-74 ECSVDTKGNVTFG
+74 ECSVDNKGNVTFG
-87 TIPIGVNVS
+87 TVPIGVNVA
-96 VEVKNDTITI
+96 VEIKNDTVNI
-106 NDTTVETPCL
+106 NNNTVETPCL

-191 SVDDPEILLS
+191 SAEDPEILLS

-210 ENSKTKE
+210 NNSEAKE
-217 DNTLEIKENESVVT
+217 DKTLKIKENESVVT
-231 SENEN
+231 SEN

-246 TSQETNDV
+246 TSQEIENV
-254 ETTDTSEIVSDT
+254 ETTETETVST
-266 KETDNAS
+266 S
-273 SETVD
+273 SEEESHEVVD
-278 TDISE
+278 NSE
-283 QTTDDAQTV
+283 TID
-292 EVSELT
+292 VSALT
-298 VRDLRNKIE
+298 VRDLRCKIE
-307 KLCREKLRYCWI
+307 KACRDKIRYCWVA
-319 SFMFPNEK
+319 FMFPTEN
-327 YVLVEY
+327 YVLVEF

-342 MKFTYET
+342 MKFTYT
-349 NGDEVTVGEPE
+349 VNGEDVTVGEPE

-365 VSVANINA
+365 VSVANINS
-373 EIAEKNNA
+373 EISEKNDA
-381 IIKANEEIATLKSEN
+381 IIKANEEITALKSEV
-396 ENLMKYKEMY
+396 ETLTKYKEMF
-406 EKVEAEKAADEMA
+406 EQAEAEKAANELA

-435 SSEEIETS
+435 SSEEIESS
-443 EEIKA
+443 EEIKK
-448 LIDSVDENGIKAII
+448 LIDAVDENGIKAII

-470 NETNVVTSE
+470 NDVVVETSE
-479 IVASQTTEVAS
+479 VTTPVTTEVAS
-490 LTCED
+490 LTCDEVS
-495 IDTSDYKSVMKKF
+495 IETSDYKSVMKKF

>member
-1 MMSNYEMS
+1 MSNYEMS

-57 VVAKYKK
+57 VVAKYKR

-74 ECSVDTKGNVTFG
+74 ECSVDNHGNVTFG
-87 TIPIGVNVS
+87 TVPIGVNVA
-96 VEVKNDTITI
+96 VEIKNDTINI
-106 NDTTVETPCL
+106 NNNTVETPCL

-191 SVDDPEILLS
+191 SAEDPEILLS

-210 ENSKTKE
+210 DNSETKE
-217 DNTLEIKENESVVT
+217 DKTLKIKENESVVT
-231 SENEN
+231 SENA
-236 TDVVTDEVVE
+236 DVVTDEVVE
-246 TSQETNDV
+246 TSQETENV
-254 ETTDTSEIVSDT
+254 ETTETNNDTETETVNTSSDEDT
-266 KETDNAS
+266 QEVVDN

-278 TDISE
+278 
-283 QTTDDAQTV
+283 
-292 EVSELT
+292 VSALT
-298 VRDLRNKIE
+298 VRDLRCKIE
-307 KLCREKLRYCWI
+307 KACRDKIRYCWVA
-319 SFMFPNEK
+319 FMFPTEN
-327 YVLVEY
+327 YVLVEF

-342 MKFTYET
+342 MKFAYTV
-349 NGDEVTVGEPE
+349 NGEDVTVGEPE

-365 VSVANINA
+365 VSVADINS
-373 EIAEKNNA
+373 EISEKNDA
-381 IIKANEEIATLKSEN
+381 IIKANEEITALKSEV
-396 ENLMKYKEMY
+396 ETLTKYKEMF
-406 EKVEAEKAADEMA
+406 EQAEAEKAADELA

-426 EYAVRSGYI
+426 EYAVKSGYI
-435 SSEEIETS
+435 SSEEIESS
-443 EEIKA
+443 EEIKK
-448 LIDSVDENGIKAII
+448 LIESVDENGIKAII

-470 NETNVVTSE
+470 SDVVAETSE
-479 IVASQTTEVAS
+479 VTTPVTTEVAS
-490 LTCED
+490 LTCDEVS
-495 IDTSDYKSVMKKF
+495 IETSDYKSVMKKF

>member
-1 MMSNYEMS
+1 MSNYEMS

-57 VVAKYKK
+57 VVAKYKR

-74 ECSVDTKGNVTFG
+74 ECSVDNKGNVTFG
-87 TIPIGVNVS
+87 TVPIGVNVA
-96 VEVKNDTITI
+96 VEIKNDTVNI
-106 NDTTVETPCL
+106 NNNTVETPCL

-191 SVDDPEILLS
+191 SAEDPEILLS

-210 ENSKTKE
+210 DNSETKE
-217 DNTLEIKENESVVT
+217 DKTLKIKENESVVT

-236 TDVVTDEVVE
+236 ADVVTDEVVE
-246 TSQETNDV
+246 TSQETENV
-254 ETTDTSEIVSDT
+254 ETTETTETVSEAREAKAEKIEDTTADENTEKSEESNSDNTDTSNEEVVSDT
-266 KETDNAS
+266 
-273 SETVD
+273 D
-278 TDISE
+278 TI
-283 QTTDDAQTV
+283 
-292 EVSELT
+292 
-298 VRDLRNKIE
+298 I
-307 KLCREKLRYCWI
+307 
-319 SFMFPNEK
+319 
-327 YVLVEY
+327 
-333 DERESELEY
+333 
-342 MKFTYET
+342 
-349 NGDEVTVGEPE
+349 
-360 KVKLA
+360 
-365 VSVANINA
+365 ANLKQ
-373 EIAEKNNA
+373 EIVEKNDA
-381 IIKANEEIATLKSEN
+381 IIKANEEIANLKAVN
-396 ENLMKYKEMY
+396 ESLIQYKEMY
-406 EKVEAEKAADEMA
+406 EKIEAEKAADELA

-435 SSEEIETS
+435 SSDEIESS
-443 EEIKA
+443 EEIKK
-448 LIDSVDENGIKAII
+448 LIDAVDENGIKAII

-470 NETNVVTSE
+470 NDVVVETSE
-479 IVASQTTEVAS
+479 MATPVATEVAS
-490 LTCED
+490 LTCDEVS
-495 IDTSDYKSVMKKF
+495 IETSDYKSVMKKF

>member
-1 MMSNYEMS
+1 MSNYEMS

-57 VVAKYKK
+57 VVAKYKR

-74 ECSVDTKGNVTFG
+74 ECSVDNKGNVTFG
-87 TIPIGVNVS
+87 TVPIGVNVA
-96 VEVKNDTITI
+96 VEIKNDTVNI
-106 NDTTVETPCL
+106 NNNTVETPCL

-191 SVDDPEILLS
+191 SAEDPEILLS

-210 ENSKTKE
+210 DNSETKE
-217 DNTLEIKENESVVT
+217 DKTLKIKENESVVT

-236 TDVVTDEVVE
+236 ADVVTDEVVE
-246 TSQETNDV
+246 TSQETENV
-254 ETTDTSEIVSDT
+254 ETTETTETVSETREAKAEKIEDTTANENTEKSEESNSDNTDTSNEEVVSDT
-266 KETDNAS
+266 
-273 SETVD
+273 D
-278 TDISE
+278 TI
-283 QTTDDAQTV
+283 
-292 EVSELT
+292 
-298 VRDLRNKIE
+298 I
-307 KLCREKLRYCWI
+307 
-319 SFMFPNEK
+319 
-327 YVLVEY
+327 
-333 DERESELEY
+333 
-342 MKFTYET
+342 
-349 NGDEVTVGEPE
+349 
-360 KVKLA
+360 
-365 VSVANINA
+365 ANLKQ
-373 EIAEKNNA
+373 EIVEKNDA
-381 IIKANEEIATLKSEN
+381 IIKANEEIANLKAVN
-396 ENLMKYKEMY
+396 ESLIQYKEMY
-406 EKVEAEKAADEMA
+406 EKVEAEKAADELA
-419 KKKKCLS
+419 KKKKSLS

-435 SSEEIETS
+435 SSDEIESS
-443 EEIKA
+443 EEIKK
-448 LIDSVDENGIKAII
+448 LIDAVDENGIKAII

-470 NETNVVTSE
+470 NDVVVETSEVVTP
-479 IVASQTTEVAS
+479 VTTEVAS
-490 LTCED
+490 LTCDEAS
-495 IDTSDYKSVMKKF
+495 IETSDYKSVMKKF

>member
-1 MMSNYEMS
+1 MSNYEMS

-57 VVAKYKK
+57 VVAKYKR

-74 ECSVDTKGNVTFG
+74 ECSVDNNGNVTFG
-87 TIPIGVNVS
+87 TVPIGVNVA
-96 VEVKNDTITI
+96 VEIKNDTVNI
-106 NDTTVETPCL
+106 NNNTVETPCL

-191 SVDDPEILLS
+191 SAEDPEILLS

-210 ENSKTKE
+210 DNSETKE
-217 DNTLEIKENESVVT
+217 DKTLKIKENESVVT

-236 TDVVTDEVVE
+236 ADVVTDEVVE
-246 TSQETNDV
+246 TSQETENV
-254 ETTDTSEIVSDT
+254 ETTETTETVSETREAKAEKIEDTTADENTEKSEESNSDNTDTSNEEVVSDT
-266 KETDNAS
+266 
-273 SETVD
+273 D
-278 TDISE
+278 TI
-283 QTTDDAQTV
+283 
-292 EVSELT
+292 
-298 VRDLRNKIE
+298 I
-307 KLCREKLRYCWI
+307 
-319 SFMFPNEK
+319 
-327 YVLVEY
+327 
-333 DERESELEY
+333 
-342 MKFTYET
+342 
-349 NGDEVTVGEPE
+349 
-360 KVKLA
+360 
-365 VSVANINA
+365 ANLKQ
-373 EIAEKNNA
+373 EIVEKNDA
-381 IIKANEEIATLKSEN
+381 IIKANEEIANLKAVN
-396 ENLMKYKEMY
+396 ESLIQYKEMY
-406 EKVEAEKAADEMA
+406 EKIEAEKAADELA

-435 SSEEIETS
+435 SSEEIESS
-443 EEIKA
+443 EEIKK
-448 LIDSVDENGIKAII
+448 LIEAVDENGIKAII

-470 NETNVVTSE
+470 NDVVVETSE
-479 IVASQTTEVAS
+479 MTTPVTTEVAS
-490 LTCED
+490 LTCDEVS
-495 IDTSDYKSVMKKF
+495 IETSDYKSVMKKF

>member
-1 MMSNYEMS
+1 MSNYEMS

-57 VVAKYKK
+57 VVARYKR

-74 ECSVDTKGNVTFG
+74 ECSVDNNGNVTFG
-87 TIPIGVNVS
+87 TVPIGVNVA
-96 VEVKNDTITI
+96 VEIKNDTVNI
-106 NDTTVETPCL
+106 NNNTVETPCL

-191 SVDDPEILLS
+191 SAEDPEILLS

-210 ENSKTKE
+210 DNSETKE
-217 DNTLEIKENESVVT
+217 DKTLKIKENESVVT

-236 TDVVTDEVVE
+236 ADVVTDEVVE
-246 TSQETNDV
+246 TSQETENV
-254 ETTDTSEIVSDT
+254 ETTETTETVSETREAKSEKNEDTTVDENTEKSEESNSDNTDTSNEEVVSDT
-266 KETDNAS
+266 
-273 SETVD
+273 D
-278 TDISE
+278 TI
-283 QTTDDAQTV
+283 
-292 EVSELT
+292 
-298 VRDLRNKIE
+298 I
-307 KLCREKLRYCWI
+307 
-319 SFMFPNEK
+319 
-327 YVLVEY
+327 
-333 DERESELEY
+333 
-342 MKFTYET
+342 
-349 NGDEVTVGEPE
+349 
-360 KVKLA
+360 
-365 VSVANINA
+365 ANLKQ
-373 EIAEKNNA
+373 EIVEKNDA
-381 IIKANEEIATLKSEN
+381 IIKANEEIANLKAVN
-396 ENLMKYKEMY
+396 ESLVQYKEMY
-406 EKVEAEKAADEMA
+406 EKIESEKAADELA

-435 SSEEIETS
+435 SSEEIESS
-443 EEIKA
+443 EEIKK
-448 LIDSVDENGIKAII
+448 LIDAVDENGIKAII

>member
-1 MMSNYEMS
+1 MSNYEMS

-57 VVAKYKK
+57 VVAKYKR

-74 ECSVDTKGNVTFG
+74 ECSVDNKGNVTFG
-87 TIPIGVNVS
+87 TVPIGVNVA
-96 VEVKNDTITI
+96 VEIKNDTVNI
-106 NDTTVETPCL
+106 NNNTVETPCL

-191 SVDDPEILLS
+191 SAEDPEILLS

-210 ENSKTKE
+210 DNSETKE
-217 DNTLEIKENESVVT
+217 DKTLKIKENESVVT

-246 TSQETNDV
+246 TSQETENV
-254 ETTDTSEIVSDT
+254 ETTETTETVSETREAKAEKIEDTTANENTEKSEESNSDNTDTSNEEVVSDT
-266 KETDNAS
+266 
-273 SETVD
+273 D
-278 TDISE
+278 TI
-283 QTTDDAQTV
+283 
-292 EVSELT
+292 
-298 VRDLRNKIE
+298 I
-307 KLCREKLRYCWI
+307 
-319 SFMFPNEK
+319 
-327 YVLVEY
+327 
-333 DERESELEY
+333 
-342 MKFTYET
+342 
-349 NGDEVTVGEPE
+349 
-360 KVKLA
+360 
-365 VSVANINA
+365 ANLKQ
-373 EIAEKNNA
+373 EIVEKNDA
-381 IIKANEEIATLKSEN
+381 IIKANEEIANLKAVN
-396 ENLMKYKEMY
+396 ESLIQYKEMY
-406 EKVEAEKAADEMA
+406 EKVEAEKAADELA

-435 SSEEIETS
+435 SSDEIESS
-443 EEIKA
+443 EEIKK
-448 LIDSVDENGIKAII
+448 LIDAVDENGIKAII

-470 NETNVVTSE
+470 NDVVVETSEVVTP
-479 IVASQTTEVAS
+479 VTTEVAS
-490 LTCED
+490 LTCDEAS
-495 IDTSDYKSVMKKF
+495 IETSDYKSVMKKF

>member
-1 MMSNYEMS
+1 MSNYEMS

-57 VVAKYKK
+57 VVAKYKR

-74 ECSVDTKGNVTFG
+74 ECSVDNKGNVTFG
-87 TIPIGVNVS
+87 TVPIGVNVA
-96 VEVKNDTITI
+96 VEIKNDTVNI
-106 NDTTVETPCL
+106 NNNTVETPCL

-191 SVDDPEILLS
+191 SAEDPEILLS

-210 ENSKTKE
+210 DNSETKE
-217 DNTLEIKENESVVT
+217 DKTLKIKENESVVT

-236 TDVVTDEVVE
+236 ADVVTDEVVE
-246 TSQETNDV
+246 TSQETENV
-254 ETTDTSEIVSDT
+254 ETTETTETVSETREAKAEKIEDTTANENTEKSEESNSDNTDTSNEEVVSDT
-266 KETDNAS
+266 
-273 SETVD
+273 D
-278 TDISE
+278 TI
-283 QTTDDAQTV
+283 
-292 EVSELT
+292 
-298 VRDLRNKIE
+298 I
-307 KLCREKLRYCWI
+307 
-319 SFMFPNEK
+319 
-327 YVLVEY
+327 
-333 DERESELEY
+333 
-342 MKFTYET
+342 
-349 NGDEVTVGEPE
+349 
-360 KVKLA
+360 
-365 VSVANINA
+365 ANLKQ
-373 EIAEKNNA
+373 EIVEKNDA
-381 IIKANEEIATLKSEN
+381 IIKANEEIANLKAVN
-396 ENLMKYKEMY
+396 ESLIQYKEMY
-406 EKVEAEKAADEMA
+406 EKVEAEKAADELA

-435 SSEEIETS
+435 SSDEIESS
-443 EEIKA
+443 EEIKK
-448 LIDSVDENGIKAII
+448 LIDAVDENGIKAII

-470 NETNVVTSE
+470 NDVVVETSE
-479 IVASQTTEVAS
+479 VTTPVTTEVAS
-490 LTCED
+490 LTCDEVS
-495 IDTSDYKSVMKKF
+495 IETSDYKSVMKKF

>member
-1 MMSNYEMS
+1 MSNYEMS

-57 VVAKYKK
+57 VVAKYKR

-74 ECSVDTKGNVTFG
+74 ECSVDNKGNVTFG
-87 TIPIGVNVS
+87 TVPIGVNVA
-96 VEVKNDTITI
+96 VEIKNDTVNI
-106 NDTTVETPCL
+106 NNNTVETPCL

-191 SVDDPEILLS
+191 SAEDPEILLS

-210 ENSKTKE
+210 DNSETKE
-217 DNTLEIKENESVVT
+217 DKTLKIKENESVVT

-246 TSQETNDV
+246 TSQETENV
-254 ETTDTSEIVSDT
+254 ETTETTETVSETREAKAEKIEDTTANENTEKSEESNSDNTDTSNEEVVSDT
-266 KETDNAS
+266 
-273 SETVD
+273 D
-278 TDISE
+278 TI
-283 QTTDDAQTV
+283 
-292 EVSELT
+292 
-298 VRDLRNKIE
+298 I
-307 KLCREKLRYCWI
+307 
-319 SFMFPNEK
+319 
-327 YVLVEY
+327 
-333 DERESELEY
+333 
-342 MKFTYET
+342 
-349 NGDEVTVGEPE
+349 
-360 KVKLA
+360 
-365 VSVANINA
+365 ANLKQ
-373 EIAEKNNA
+373 EIVEKNDA
-381 IIKANEEIATLKSEN
+381 IIKANEEIANLKAVN
-396 ENLMKYKEMY
+396 ESLIQYKEMY
-406 EKVEAEKAADEMA
+406 EKVEAEKAADELA

-435 SSEEIETS
+435 SSDEIESS
-443 EEIKA
+443 EEIKK
-448 LIDSVDENGIKAII
+448 LIDAVDENGIKAII

-470 NETNVVTSE
+470 SDVVVETSE
-479 IVASQTTEVAS
+479 VATPVTTEVAS
-490 LTCED
+490 LTCDEVS
-495 IDTSDYKSVMKKF
+495 IETSDYKSVMKKF